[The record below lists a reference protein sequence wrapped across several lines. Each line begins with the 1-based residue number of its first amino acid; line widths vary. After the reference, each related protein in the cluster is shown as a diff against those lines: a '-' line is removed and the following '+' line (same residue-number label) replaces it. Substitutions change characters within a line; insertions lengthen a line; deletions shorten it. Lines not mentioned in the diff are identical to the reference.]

1 MAAASR
7 SRSSPM
13 RRFLQTVPRRRRIRP
28 VAPRCADVFRRYTM
42 LLGPRIA
49 KTHLPPK
56 RSKRR
61 ANRKYFRHLAFIREL
76 ECPIYP
82 GERPIEAHHLLRAD
96 PRRGIGRKA
105 ADRYAIPLS
114 RKAHSEL
121 HACGGEESWLA
132 ARGVDGRALAAALW
146 RASGDIHQGLRIVA
160 RVAGSSRLKIG
171 NQI

>member
-1 MAAASR
+1 
-7 SRSSPM
+7 
-13 RRFLQTVPRRRRIRP
+13 
-28 VAPRCADVFRRYTM
+28 M

-49 KTHLPPK
+49 KTNLPPK
-56 RSKRR
+56 KSKRR
-61 ANRKYFRHLAFIREL
+61 TNRRNFRHLTFIREL

-105 ADRYAIPLS
+105 ADRYTIPLS

-146 RASGDIHQGLRIVA
+146 RVSSDAQEGLHIVA
-160 RVAGSSRLKIG
+160 RATGYSRLKIG
-171 NQI
+171 

>member
-1 MAAASR
+1 
-7 SRSSPM
+7 
-13 RRFLQTVPRRRRIRP
+13 
-28 VAPRCADVFRRYTM
+28 M
-42 LLGPRIA
+42 LLEPRFA

-56 RSKRR
+56 KSKRR
-61 ANRKYFRHLAFIREL
+61 TNRWNFQHLAFVREL

-96 PRRGIGRKA
+96 PSRGIGRKA

-132 ARGVDGRALAAALW
+132 ARGIDGRALAAALW
-146 RASGDIHQGLRIVA
+146 CASGDIRQGLRIVA
-160 RVAGSSRLKIG
+160 RAVDYSRLKIK
-171 NQI
+171 